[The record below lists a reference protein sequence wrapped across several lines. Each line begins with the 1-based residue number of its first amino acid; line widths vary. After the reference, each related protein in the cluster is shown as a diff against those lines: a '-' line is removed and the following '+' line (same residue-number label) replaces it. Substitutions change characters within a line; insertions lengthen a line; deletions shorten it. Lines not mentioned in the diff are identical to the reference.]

1 MRRTLF
7 RLAAVKPARY
17 LEPNTPT
24 GITGLLTHGSPR
36 AHLLYLYTTTLDKL
50 KAVPE
55 HSVYRKSVEALT
67 KHRLSIVEQ
76 AVPPGYAEWSKR
88 AQKLVADHPEQFNVS
103 EEASGSVDGAAAARI
118 ERDGQVFIVRD
129 VVTEVDIRDQEW
141 DGERDTGL
149 GPEGLAQQK
158 DLGDTRQVKWEPE
171 PQLTADQILELENK
185 IGHGLIEEVVQVA
198 EGELKLVDTMVKA
211 KVWEDLE
218 EAPAEGQWNYFERNS
233 A

>member
-17 LEPNTPT
+17 LEPNAPT
-24 GITGLLTHGSPR
+24 GITGLLTHSSPR
-36 AHLLYLYTTTLDKL
+36 ATLLYLYTTTLDKL

-55 HSVYRKSVEALT
+55 HSVYRQSVEALT

-76 AVPPGYAEWSKR
+76 AVPPGYAEWAKT
-88 AQKLVADHPEQFNVS
+88 AQKLVADHPEQFNVL
-103 EEASGSVDGAAAARI
+103 EEASGSVDGAAAAKI
-118 ERDGQVFIVRD
+118 ERDGQIFIVRD
-129 VVTEVDIRDQEW
+129 VVTEVDPRDQEW
-141 DGERDTGL
+141 DGEIDTGS

-158 DLGDTRQVKWEPE
+158 DLLDSRQVKWEPE
-171 PQLTADQILELENK
+171 PQLTADQISELEHK
-185 IGHGLIEEVVQVA
+185 IGAGLIEEVVQVA

-218 EAPAEGQWNYFERNS
+218 EAPAEGQWNYFERTS
-233 A
+233 